1 MDPRLAV
8 VDERL
13 GDVDRIFAVTGGKG
27 GIGKSLVAST
37 LALLLARDG
46 RRTGL
51 LDLDLTSPSD
61 HVILGAEPR
70 FPDEEFGVDPLP
82 VHGIQLMSASCFA
95 GDTPAPLRGE
105 DVTNAILELLA
116 ITRWGSLDALV
127 IDMPPGLGDATLDT
141 VRLIPRAEYLAVA
154 IGSPVVLETVRKTLR
169 LHTRLGARIAG
180 VVENMKRGESG
191 AVGELAA
198 SFGLPLLATLPYDD
212 SIEAAIGDAER
223 LAGTPFAAALAQMIE
238 PLLANEPA

>member
-8 VDERL
+8 VDEML
-13 GDVDRIFAVTGGKG
+13 ADVSRILAVTGGKG

-37 LALLLARDG
+37 LALLLARSG

-61 HVILGAEPR
+61 HVVLGAESR

-82 VHGIQLMSASCFA
+82 VHGIRFMSTSLFA

-116 ITRWGSLDALV
+116 ITRWGSLDVLV
-127 IDMPPGLGDATLDT
+127 IDMPPGLGDATLDA

-154 IGSPVVLETVRKTLR
+154 TGSSVVLETVRKTLR
-169 LHTRLGARIAG
+169 LHTELGTRITG
-180 VVENMKRGESG
+180 VVENMKRGES
-191 AVGELAA
+191 ATVRDLAS
-198 SFGLPLLATLPYDD
+198 SFRVPLLGELPYDET
-212 SIEAAIGDAER
+212 IESTIGDAER
-223 LAGTPFAAALAQMIE
+223 LAGTPFAKALHGVIE
-238 PLLANEPA
+238 PLFPSDPG